1 MTPPRMGYWLA
12 FGAALAVYAAMV
24 FWTLPRILDEAGG
37 LMPFDLRFSGYG
49 PDEARAF
56 LAALSAEGRAVYLGP
71 QRLLDALYPA
81 LLAVVLAGG
90 VAALVRSRWLRVVL
104 LVAVLGGMAADYLE
118 NARVAALLTA
128 DAVTDEAIAAASRAT
143 VAKSALTGGAMGML
157 LLVLARRMRE
167 RWRG

>member
-12 FGAALAVYAAMV
+12 FAMMLAVYAAMT
-24 FWTLPRILDEAGG
+24 FWTLPGIVEGTGG

-56 LAALSAEGRAVYLGP
+56 LAALSDEGRAVYLGP
-71 QRLLDALYPA
+71 QRLLDTLYPA

-90 VAALVRSRWLRVVL
+90 VAALVRARWLRVVL
-104 LVAVLGGMAADYLE
+104 LAAVLGGMGADYLE